1 LFFNGGSIVT
11 KDRNAELPWKQI
23 VRGYL
28 SDVMDLLFPEISE
41 LVDWLLP
48 PVFLDKDLE
57 QLDPDDEYGE
67 RDAVQLVKLKLKQG
81 KSMILLFHFAIEARK
96 DKSFEEMVMTHA
108 LRAYDRFEQ
117 FPSSLAVLCDFD
129 SSWRPS
135 EYSSEVVGTRLAFR
149 FMAFKLLD
157 YRERWEELESSS
169 NPFSVVVMAHLK
181 AEELNDDPQEK
192 KNWKFLLVR
201 GLYERSYNKDRIR
214 DLFDFIDRIMVLPE
228 EFSSGFWNDLEA
240 YEQEKK
246 MICITNPVVP

>member
-1 LFFNGGSIVT
+1 LFFSGESIVT

-23 VRGYL
+23 FRGYL
-28 SDVMDLLFPEISE
+28 PDAMDFFFLEISK
-41 LVDWLLP
+41 LVDWRSP

-57 QLDPDDEYGE
+57 QLDPDDVYGQ
-67 RDAVQLVKLKLKQG
+67 RNAVQLVKLKLKKG
-81 KSMILLFHFAIEARK
+81 KSMILLFHVAIEASK

-149 FMAFKLLD
+149 FMAFKLVD

-181 AEELNDDPQEK
+181 AEELKDDPQER

-201 GLYERSYNKDRIR
+201 GLYEGSYNKDQIR
-214 DLFDFIDRIMVLPE
+214 DLFNFIDQAMVLPE
-228 EFSSGFWNDLEA
+228 ELNNSFLNDLRA

-246 MICITNPVVP
+246 IIVVS

>member
-1 LFFNGGSIVT
+1 VT

-23 VRGYL
+23 FRSYL
-28 SDVMDLLFPEISE
+28 PDAMDFFFPEISK
-41 LVDWLLP
+41 LVDWRSP

-57 QLDPDDEYGE
+57 QLDPDDVYGQ
-67 RDAVQLVKLKLKQG
+67 RNAVQLVKLKLKKG
-81 KSMILLFHFAIEARK
+81 KSMILLFHVAIEARK

-149 FMAFKLLD
+149 FTAFKLLD

-169 NPFSVVVMAHLK
+169 NLFSVVVMAHLK
-181 AEELNDDPQEK
+181 AEELKDESQEM
-192 KNWKFLLVR
+192 KNWKLLLVQ
-201 GLYERSYNKDRIR
+201 GLREKGYKEEQIKDLVKFV
-214 DLFDFIDRIMVLPE
+214 DGIDTFFCRV
-228 EFSSGFWNDLEA
+228 
-240 YEQEKK
+240 
-246 MICITNPVVP
+246 